1 MEHCRKTSYIRRT
14 LVGNKIVDHSDHRLS
29 ALLQLHLHSRHLA
42 SMDWAKTA
50 ERRDDKHLSDVIW
63 CALYKKNW
71 RYFPRWYH
79 IYGTTCI
86 FFTPTR
92 NTHETHMNKIGKFRY
107 VSVNLYIHTI
117 YHKQIED
124 IALFINIIPNRM
136 WHLDYSNF
144 RTKSFKY
151 FKVSFF
157 EYPTYSHE

>member
-1 MEHCRKTSYIRRT
+1 MEHYRKTSNIRRT

-29 ALLQLHLHSRHLA
+29 ALLRLHLHSRHLA

-50 ERRDDKHLSDVIW
+50 DRRDEKHLSDVIW
-63 CALYKKNW
+63 CALYQKVDGISLDDNTYME
-71 RYFPRWYH
+71 RH
-79 IYGTTCI
+79 V
-86 FFTPTR
+86 TPTR
-92 NTHETHMNKIGKFRY
+92 NTHETHTNKIGKFRY
-107 VSVNLYIHTI
+107 VSVNLYIDTI

-124 IALFINIIPNRM
+124 IALFINIIPKRI
-136 WHLDYSNF
+136 WHLEYSNF